1 MEVSGRQ
8 VTLRFLRKELL
19 YDIGNYS
26 FVEGDIMDVDD
37 EHKRHQ
43 TIDVCEDGNIDRV
56 TRVLNLGYSE
66 VVELLYPYTKRECP
80 HGDARE
86 NMLVAPDVYV
96 VDMYVPETFASSTV
110 ELLKNLIHEYLV
122 CRVLADW
129 MSITNP
135 GSTEKWEEKMEDM
148 RGKLRSCVNSRMGRL
163 RRRLSPW

>member
-1 MEVSGRQ
+1 MNAPNKHITISL
-8 VTLRFLRKELL
+8 LRSELL

-26 FVEGDIMDVDD
+26 FVEGDNMDVDD

-56 TRVLNLGYSE
+56 TRVLNLGHSE
-66 VVELLYPYTKRECP
+66 VVELLYPYTKRECAD
-80 HGDARE
+80 GDTRE
-86 NMLVAPDVYV
+86 NVLVAPDVYV
-96 VDMYVPETFASSTV
+96 VDMCVPMTFASSSV

-135 GSTEKWEEKMEDM
+135 GSKDKWEEKMVDM
-148 RGKLRSCVNSRMGRL
+148 RGKIRGCINLRMGRL
-163 RRRLSPW
+163 RRKLSPW